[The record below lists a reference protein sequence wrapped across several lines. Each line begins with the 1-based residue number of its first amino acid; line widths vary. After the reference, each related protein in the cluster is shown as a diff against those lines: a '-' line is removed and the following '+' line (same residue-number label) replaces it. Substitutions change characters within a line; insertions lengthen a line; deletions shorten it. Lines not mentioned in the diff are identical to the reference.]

1 MLKID
6 VFQTKFEMRWIT
18 QKISAGYEE
27 GKISIFTERT
37 EDKKFTLIF
46 SDFGRAPKARLGS
59 AIASLGDLD
68 NDGFG
73 DFAVG
78 APFEDNGA
86 GVVILY
92 FGRKD
97 IEYIDKKEIIKA
109 SPGHMGFGASFSKK
123 YMDIDN
129 NQLSDLAVGSYMSG
143 RGGN

>member
-1 MLKID
+1 MNFLDYK
-6 VFQTKFEMRWIT
+6 
-18 QKISAGYEE
+18 KISLKNSSPGGNLSPKFPPQAVHMSE
-27 GKISIFTERT
+27 KN
-37 EDKKFTLIF
+37 EDKAVQYENVHVLPYLYMKSIILNFF
-46 SDFGRAPKARLGS
+46 YHR
-59 AIASLGDLD
+59 
-68 NDGFG
+68 FG

-129 NQLSDLAVGSYMSG
+129 NQLSDLAIGSYMSG
-143 RGGN
+143 RGDS

>member
-1 MLKID
+1 MMGNFRYLFHISFFLIQKKNHLPT
-6 VFQTKFEMRWIT
+6 VFYFWFR
-18 QKISAGYEE
+18 
-27 GKISIFTERT
+27 
-37 EDKKFTLIF
+37 
-46 SDFGRAPKARLGS
+46 
-59 AIASLGDLD
+59 
-68 NDGFG
+68 FG

-129 NQLSDLAVGSYMSG
+129 NQLSDLAIGSYMSG
-143 RGGN
+143 RGDS

>member
-1 MLKID
+1 MI
-6 VFQTKFEMRWIT
+6 
-18 QKISAGYEE
+18 EE
-27 GKISIFTERT
+27 LDFN
-37 EDKKFTLIF
+37 LF
-46 SDFGRAPKARLGS
+46 SEFR
-59 AIASLGDLD
+59 
-68 NDGFG
+68 FG

-78 APFEDNGA
+78 APFEGNGA

>member
-1 MLKID
+1 MMGKKIIIKSSQIILSYLYLK
-6 VFQTKFEMRWIT
+6 
-18 QKISAGYEE
+18 
-27 GKISIFTERT
+27 SII
-37 EDKKFTLIF
+37 LIF
-46 SDFGRAPKARLGS
+46 FER
-59 AIASLGDLD
+59 
-68 NDGFG
+68 FG

-123 YMDIDN
+123 FMDIDN

-143 RGGN
+143 DVVILRHIVYNYI